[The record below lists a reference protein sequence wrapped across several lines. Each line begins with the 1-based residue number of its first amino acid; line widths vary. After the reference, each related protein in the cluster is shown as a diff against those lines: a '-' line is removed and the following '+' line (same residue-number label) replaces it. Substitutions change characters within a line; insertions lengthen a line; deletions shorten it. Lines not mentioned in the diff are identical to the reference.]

1 MMGTYFRVGFY
12 GSKFGDLDGEEYVYK
27 EPAITK
33 LPEISH
39 RLQRFYGEK
48 FGQDN
53 FEVIK
58 DSDAVEREKLDPNKA
73 YVQLTYVEPYFD
85 EYEMKD
91 RITYFDKNYNLR
103 RFMYV
108 TPFTPSGKKRG
119 DLANQY
125 KRKTTLTVA
134 NSFPYVK
141 TRISVIHRE
150 QIVLSPIE
158 VAIEDMQMRSNE
170 LVNAIKQKPPDAK
183 MLQMVLQGSIG
194 TTVNQGPLEIA
205 NVFLYAEEDGDED
218 QDIQPLDCSRHHHKL
233 RLAFKEFMKRCGDAL
248 HLNKS
253 LIKTDQRAYQKELER
268 NYHQL
273 VNQLEPFLKNRFGT
287 LRGSIRKKEG
297 SALLRKIS
305 MSFNAQHSVA

>member
-1 MMGTYFRVGFY
+1 
-12 GSKFGDLDGEEYVYK
+12 
-27 EPAITK
+27 
-33 LPEISH
+33 
-39 RLQRFYGEK
+39 
-48 FGQDN
+48 
-53 FEVIK
+53 
-58 DSDAVEREKLDPNKA
+58 
-73 YVQLTYVEPYFD
+73 
-85 EYEMKD
+85 
-91 RITYFDKNYNLR
+91 
-103 RFMYV
+103 MYV

-150 QIVLSPIE
+150 QIVLKPIE
-158 VAIEDMQMRSNE
+158 VAIEDMQNRSNE
-170 LVNAIKQKPPDAK
+170 LVNAIKQDPPDAK

-205 NVFLYAEEDGDED
+205 NVFLDAESNGDDDPDG
-218 QDIQPLDCSRHHHKL
+218 QNYSRHHHKL

-248 HLNKS
+248 HLNKQ
-253 LIKTDQRAYQKELER
+253 LIKNDQRAYQKELER
-268 NYHQL
+268 NYHKL
-273 VNQLEPFLKNRFGT
+273 MNQLEPFLKNKFGS

-305 MSFNAQHSVA
+305 MSFNAQYGTSTA